1 MLNTS
6 IAKVLLLLAW
16 TTCLTLALPRPGR
29 GADDGLDKTGIVHK
43 VTEVSTW
50 ISNQISG
57 SFAVLNDFFH
67 CTQSSDGRAC
77 SQKDSERCLAHT
89 ASKCTS
95 LLGKLRGFPL
105 GAAAMLVLFSLFV
118 WLLIHPIQ
126 VMEWFWIQSQLFSI
140 QLKYIGAPLSV
151 QYQVFLLL
159 WLEKSRRLEML
170 QISKANGTI
179 WSPRSER
186 LPHVDNLAAKKKKKK
201 TMKGKMG
208 PEPIMK
214 DVVLIGGGH
223 AHAYVLK
230 SFGMDPMPGVQ
241 VTLITRDVETPY
253 SGMIPGHV
261 AGFYS
266 KEECHIDLIK
276 LGNFAKARI
285 IHGEAY
291 GIDPEKKIIRIKGRP
306 DIPYDVLSINIGSA
320 PKLGDSAQQIQD
332 SHVTPVKP
340 IDGFSARWDYI
351 VSRAKAL
358 GDAKEGI
365 RLAVVGGGA
374 GGVELALSMQARL
387 RREFSKLG
395 ADPNLV
401 DVTLVSRN
409 DVVMPSHSKMVQNI
423 FMKLMKERSINLV
436 LGKEA
441 VEVKKKTII
450 CNDGTQVV
458 FDECVWCTQ
467 AGAQAWLKETGLK
480 LDKDGFIEV
489 QETLESVN
497 TKDIFSVGDIS
508 TMVNHPRPKAGVFAV
523 RGGPPLTRNIRNRI
537 LGKPLEKWIPQKDF
551 LGIIGTGEPSQC
563 VASRGTLGIEG
574 AWLWELKDWID
585 RTWMT
590 GYSSRL
596 PLMEM
601 EEDPPSQVAVAAGP
615 EALAA
620 LAHASMRCGGC
631 GAKVGATVLSK
642 VMNRIRKEFPF
653 PNNDV
658 VVGLDA
664 PDDCAIV
671 KQDPQ
676 GRAQVHTVDFFRSF
690 IKDPFLFGK
699 IAANH
704 ALSDC
709 HAMCAEPRTALA
721 IAVVPFGIE
730 AKVEETL
737 YQMMAGA
744 CTVLA
749 ESNCVLVGGH
759 TCEGSELALGF
770 SINGLVQW
778 PNGALT
784 KNGMKDGDVLVL
796 TKPIGTGTLFAADMR
811 SRSKGVW
818 IAEALKS
825 MCLSNKAGADILKA
839 HGATSCTDV
848 TGFGLLGHLWEM
860 TKASSS
866 NVELDLSSIPLLPG
880 AIDCVKNGIFSS
892 LQPANVRLKRSIENE
907 AEALKHEAYPLIFDP
922 QTSGGLLATVPA
934 ATVSGES
941 GEERN

>member
-1 MLNTS
+1 MLNVS
-6 IAKVLLLLAW
+6 LAKIFLVLAW
-16 TTCLTLALPRPGR
+16 TTTLAAALPRQGR
-29 GADDGLDKTGIVHK
+29 TPDDLKKVGMTDR
-43 VTEVSTW
+43 VTEVSAW
-50 ISNQISG
+50 IANQIYG
-57 SFAVLNDFFH
+57 SFSVLNDFFH
-67 CTQSSDGRAC
+67 CMQDNNGKAC
-77 SQKDSERCLAHT
+77 SQKDSQTCLAQGV
-89 ASKCTS
+89 SQCTP
-95 LLGKLRGFPL
+95 LLGKIKGFSL
-105 GAAAMLVLFSLFV
+105 GAVAMIALVGVFLWVLT
-118 WLLIHPIQ
+118 HPVQ
-126 VMEWFWIQSQLFSI
+126 MFEWFWIQSQLFSI

-170 QISKANGTI
+170 QIAKENGTR
-179 WSPRSER
+179 WLPRNEQ
-186 LPHVDNLAAKKKKKK
+186 LPHVDNLAVKKKNKKSK
-201 TMKGKMG
+201 NAMMG
-208 PEPIMK
+208 PAPIMK
-214 DVVLIGGGH
+214 DIVLIGGGH

-230 SFGMDPMPGVQ
+230 SLGMDPMPGVQ

-261 AGFYS
+261 AGFYT

-285 IHGEAY
+285 IHGEAC
-291 GIDPEKKIIRIKGRP
+291 GIDPEKKIVKIKGRP
-306 DIPYDVLSINIGSA
+306 DLSYDVLSINIGSA
-320 PKLGDSAQQIQD
+320 PKLGDVSHKIQD

-351 VSRAKAL
+351 VSRAKVL
-358 GDAKEGI
+358 GEKKEGI

-387 RREFSKLG
+387 RKEFSKLG
-395 ADPNLV
+395 ADPRLV
-401 DVTLVSRN
+401 DVTLISRN
-409 DVVMPSHSKMVQNI
+409 DVVMPSHSKMVQGI
-423 FMKLMKERSINLV
+423 FMKLLKDRKINLV

-441 VEVKKKTII
+441 VDVKNKTVI
-450 CNDGTQVV
+450 CNDGTEVV

-467 AGAQAWLKETGLK
+467 AGAQPWLKETGLK
-480 LDKDGFIEV
+480 LDKDGFIQI

-497 TKDIFSVGDIS
+497 IQDVFSVGDIC

-523 RGGPPLTRNIRNRI
+523 RGGPPLTRNIRNKI

-551 LGIIGTGEPSQC
+551 LGIIGTGEPTQC

-596 PLMEM
+596 PVMEM
-601 EEDPPSQVAVAAGP
+601 EEDPPSPVAVAAGP

-631 GAKVGATVLSK
+631 GAKVGATVLSN
-642 VMNRIRKEFPF
+642 VMNKIRKEFSF

-658 VVGLDA
+658 VIGLDA

-749 ESNCVLVGGH
+749 ENNCVLVGGH

-778 PNGALT
+778 PNGALA
-784 KNGMKDGDVLVL
+784 KSGMKNGDVLIL
-796 TKPIGTGTLFAADMR
+796 TKPIGTGTLLAADMR

-818 IAEALKS
+818 IAEALRN
-825 MCLSNKAGADILKA
+825 MCVSNKAGAEILKA

-860 TKASSS
+860 AKASSS
-866 NVELDLSSIPLLPG
+866 QVELDLNSIPLLPG
-880 AIDCVKNGIFSS
+880 ALECIQNGIFSS
-892 LQPANVRLKRSIENE
+892 LQPANVRLKRSIANE
-907 AEALKHEAYPLIFDP
+907 EEALKHHAYPLIFDP

-934 ATVSGES
+934 AKVLQRMCLKCS
-941 GEERN
+941 